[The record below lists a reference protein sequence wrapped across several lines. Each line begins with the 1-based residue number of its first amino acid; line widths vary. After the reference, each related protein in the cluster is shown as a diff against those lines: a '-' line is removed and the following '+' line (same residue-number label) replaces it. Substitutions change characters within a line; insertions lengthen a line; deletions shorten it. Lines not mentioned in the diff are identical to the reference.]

1 MFSLLAHHWLHS
13 VSRALHGAWNIVNAQ
28 QANYGEL
35 SDVTENHTCAHT
47 QAAKEGGEE
56 AQERAMPDV
65 GTVLGNAKDV
75 SPVRAQ

>member
-35 SDVTENHTCAHT
+35 SDVTENHTCTHT
-47 QAAKEGGEE
+47 KAAKEGGEE
-56 AQERAMPDV
+56 AQERAHARR
-65 GTVLGNAKDV
+65 GNCAGKCQGCQ
-75 SPVRAQ
+75 SS